1 VSVHTCGRENKKI
14 KPIQMMAGD
23 SEETG
28 AISYDDLPITT
39 DHQQQSSSTLFGPIS
54 SLTEEISQ
62 KKHELFDSKEE
73 NLLDQD
79 HTINISYNKGSNVP
93 GRKLIE
99 CLLKP
104 ILYAIWLLNKLH
116 IAFSTGH
123 LYTLKRQVKIWLV
136 IIAICA
142 AMYWRAQATIQTMRA
157 TEEEKS
163 SCHVCLDTSVVAE
176 PPCKQATIS
185 DFTVH
190 SKKLNALST
199 LMNNHVKHDK
209 HICIASFH
217 VGSKACA
224 VSVMGLFS
232 TSMYL
237 NPVELDATWE
247 QNPTKY
253 KETSDFFSGVS
264 LIRKRPS
271 RITIQ
276 YTTLDTTTHNIT
288 LKTEQF
294 TNDHAACVA
303 HALEVLNGTH
313 HEIYKKYKDNP
324 PLTPV

>member
-1 VSVHTCGRENKKI
+1 
-14 KPIQMMAGD
+14 MMAAD
-23 SEETG
+23 PEETG
-28 AISYDDLPITT
+28 DTTYAPIPMTLG
-39 DHQQQSSSTLFGPIS
+39 HQQQQGSALFSPIS
-54 SLTEEISQ
+54 AISEEISH
-62 KKHELFDSKEE
+62 KRHELFDSKEE
-73 NLLDQD
+73 SPLDQD
-79 HTINISYNKGSNVP
+79 HTLNISYNKGNIP
-93 GRKLIE
+93 GRNFIT

-104 ILYAIWLLNKLH
+104 ILYIIWLLNKLSV
-116 IAFSTGH
+116 AFSTGH
-123 LYTLKRQVKIWLV
+123 LYSLKQQVKIWLV

-142 AMYWRAQATIQTMRA
+142 AMYWKAQATIQTMRA

-176 PPCKQATIS
+176 PPCKQATVS

-190 SKKLNALST
+190 SKKLNALSM

-232 TSMYL
+232 SNMYL

-247 QNPTKY
+247 QTPSKY

-271 RITIQ
+271 HITIQ
-276 YTTLDTTTHNIT
+276 YTILDTATHNIT

-294 TNDHAACVA
+294 THDHAACVA

-324 PLTPV
+324 PLIPV